1 MAMPTESASAAAA
14 GDGHI
19 PGCPAGVDY
28 AYCHALW
35 NVVQSHR
42 QHQHGGF
49 FQLAFRTLC
58 LTAVHVQVRDE
69 MVQPQQEK
77 DTHQKAHRRRQKR
90 QLSH

>member
-1 MAMPTESASAAAA
+1 MAMPTESAS

-28 AYCHALW
+28 AYCHALR

-42 QHQHGGF
+42 QHQHGGL